1 MGNSKIV
8 NMLAF
13 SISWSFELPE
23 PLKNLLIL
31 LPSLFLSSCPPITLT
46 AHCTCLSGVCSLKH
60 GSNTN

>member
-1 MGNSKIV
+1 MGNLKIV

-31 LPSLFLSSCPPITLT
+31 LFPLFLFIFLSSDYIDCTLYVSI
-46 AHCTCLSGVCSLKH
+46 TCLFVEAR
-60 GSNTN
+60 